1 MEKQCLKHARRM
13 SIELK
18 KWRRNNRLFDL
29 KISEYKNQTNKN
41 EK

>member
-1 MEKQCLKHARRM
+1 MEKQCLKHARKDEHR
-13 SIELK
+13 IK
-18 KWRRNNRLFDL
+18 KWRRNNSLFDL